1 MSIYIND
8 ISVAA
13 GPEEVKKKGI
23 RKYARMEAEEKTK
36 YSLNKTKYIVV
47 KTCKEKEED
56 ISEQVRA
63 GNIQMRK
70 KYKYLVIT
78 LNEEGNLKGHI
89 EELKQ
94 V

>member
-1 MSIYIND
+1 
-8 ISVAA
+8 
-13 GPEEVKKKGI
+13 
-23 RKYARMEAEEKTK
+23 MEAEEKTK